1 MKKLCTVLLAVLML
15 FSVVLGVVACN
26 DKTET
31 YTAEQIEAAIKLMD
45 MRYGES
51 AQPVKTEEDFT
62 VTNKIRAG
70 AIIFNLKWEVENG
83 GTVVTLGE
91 PDADGIITV
100 KVTET
105 KTEVNYTLKVTLVGS
120 NGEPVQ
126 DENGKTYSKS
136 YPHTVPVSTQKKAIL
151 EQYNESIIKNPEAGK
166 PYKWALFYQPDG
178 KVYYFTGKNDRGDYK
193 WQTSTKVSEAAD
205 VYVEVV
211 EGGYHVYFMNG
222 TAKKYIEPCAQ
233 SSGGAS
239 IRSADTPTYLIKMNE
254 DHVLYA
260 DVAEDLSVYMGGYN
274 TYNTIR
280 GRSMDFFTTAPTKQF
295 PARLVSAVDYQY
307 EEFVKPTTEAE
318 IIKAAKNLSD
328 GEILGGSDVTFT
340 LTGKVKS
347 VGDYNEQYG
356 NFDFVIVVADTEF
369 TVFRFKAASNTVVAV
384 DQTVT
389 VTGNITKYGEKLE
402 ITNGKLEGGET
413 PEPAPS
419 GELKTN
425 FYKAVAATVEAD
437 KEYTLALYQS
447 SKGKV
452 FYFNGK
458 KSGNF
463 IDTTENFAE
472 AVKVKLVAVEGG
484 YRISFVADGK
494 TQYIDAYEWS
504 SGKVGVQLTETPT
517 AVFTYNAEL
526 KTLVAKVIN
535 VDYYLGSYK
544 IDATKD
550 FNTISASKTDYI
562 TGDNASKIDVT
573 QFPVRLLNL
582 TEDLNSGSTTP
593 DPKPE
598 VPTVETEHKGTEE
611 DPYSVADAL
620 KVLAALKDGEYTSP
634 VYTKGYVKSIDKY
647 NASYI
652 NNIVLVDEAGSETS
666 ILVYSCNYTDA
677 VKVVATGDTIVV
689 KGALI
694 NYINYDKSVVK
705 EISNVK
711 DGDTTI
717 HPYPTFVARTAGQGS
732 IAIDTSNEHVTITVT
747 NGQTTG
753 ANDSTFTFTV
763 VAASGYEIT
772 GVTVNG
778 IKVTAVDGVYTGTI
792 RGETVIAA
800 STKVEGAAE
809 PTLKATAVCTEATR
823 TEASTTKQVY
833 VSNGCTITNEGT
845 VNPKY
850 YGRFY
855 QKSSLKIEYTG
866 MMKIVI
872 NCAFADKTGG
882 LEGYTA
888 AGATITVEGKVVT
901 IVFATATDVFTID
914 SLAAQMRTESIE
926 IYTL

>member
-31 YTAEQIEAAIKLMD
+31 YTAEQIAAAIKLMD

-105 KTEVNYTLKVTLVGS
+105 KTEVNYTLKVTLVGA

-178 KVYYFTGKNDRGDYK
+178 KVYYFTGKNDGGDYK

-260 DVAEDLSVYMGGYN
+260 DVAKDLSVYMGGYN

-280 GRSMDFFTTAPTKQF
+280 GSSMDHFTTSPTKQF

-413 PEPAPS
+413 PDPTPS

-484 YRISFVADGK
+484 YHISFVADGK
-494 TQYIDAYEWS
+494 TQYIDAYEYTA
-504 SGKVGVQLTETPT
+504 GKVGVQLTETPT

-550 FNTISASKTDYI
+550 FNTISASKTDFI

-582 TEDLNSGSTTP
+582 TEELNSGSSSG
-593 DPKPE
+593 
-598 VPTVETEHKGTEE
+598 GTETPTPSTAAASLE
-611 DPYSVADAL
+611 FNNTTTAIEGAFTADAS
-620 KVLAALKDGEYTSP
+620 KQVW
-634 VYTKGYVKSIDKY
+634 
-647 NASYI
+647 N
-652 NNIVLVDEAGSETS
+652 
-666 ILVYSCNYTDA
+666 
-677 VKVVATGDTIVV
+677 
-689 KGALI
+689 
-694 NYINYDKSVVK
+694 
-705 EISNVK
+705 
-711 DGDTTI
+711 
-717 HPYPTFVARTAGQGS
+717 H
-732 IAIDTSNEHVTITVT
+732 
-747 NGQTTG
+747 
-753 ANDSTFTFTV
+753 
-763 VAASGYEIT
+763 
-772 GVTVNG
+772 NG
-778 IKVTAVDGVYTGTI
+778 IKVTAEKNNSTSDTF
-792 RGETVIAA
+792 
-800 STKVEGAAE
+800 TKV
-809 PTLKATAVCTEATR
+809 
-823 TEASTTKQVY
+823 
-833 VSNGCTITNEGT
+833 TNHA
-845 VNPKY
+845 
-850 YGRFY
+850 RFY
-855 QKSSLKIEYTG
+855 KGNSFKVEYKG
-866 MMKIVI
+866 MTKIVI
-872 NCAFADKTGG
+872 NCAYADKTGG
-882 LEGYTA
+882 FTGLTLD
-888 AGATITVEGKVVT
+888 GATATVEGKVIT
-901 IVFATATDVFTID
+901 IIFTQPTDVF
-914 SLAAQMRTESIE
+914 SVAALANQIRVSSIE
-926 IYTL
+926 VYTA

>member
-31 YTAEQIEAAIKLMD
+31 YTAEQIAAAIKLMD

-105 KTEVNYTLKVTLVGS
+105 KTEVNYTLKVTLVGA

-178 KVYYFTGKNDRGDYK
+178 KVYYFTGKNDGGDYK

-239 IRSADTPTYLIKMNE
+239 IRTADTPTYLIKMNE

-280 GRSMDFFTTAPTKQF
+280 GSSMEYLATSPTKQF
-295 PARLVSAVDYQY
+295 PARLVSAVDYKY

-347 VGDYNEQYG
+347 VGDYSAQYG

-389 VTGNITKYGEKLE
+389 VTGNITRFGEKLE

-419 GELKTN
+419 GDLKTN

-504 SGKVGVQLTETPT
+504 AGKVGVQLTETPT

-526 KTLVAKVIN
+526 KTLVAKVIEN
-535 VDYYLGSYK
+535 NYYLGSYK

-582 TEDLNSGSTTP
+582 AEELNSGSTTP
-593 DPKPE
+593 DPKPAE
-598 VPTVETEHKGTEE
+598 ETENKKAFNAAIIASPVVGTPYKWALHCGNDDTTYFFVGEE
-611 DPYSVADAL
+611 DGGTYKLKTSKNVADAVDVYLEEVEGGYRLYFMKGEVKTYVEPLAYNNGASIQMTTAPKQVL
-620 KVLAALKDGEYTSP
+620 KLQNNVFIATVAEGLDAFMGGYS
-634 VYTKGYVKSIDKY
+634 YTKNGSEIVYNNIRGS
-647 NASYI
+647 NASYLTSDAAKQYPAM
-652 NNIVLVDEAGSETS
+652 LVDGSKFTASSTEPEQPEKPDQ
-666 ILVYSCNYTDA
+666 NYTLKA
-677 VKVVATGDTIVV
+677 KLEFNSTTKAIEGVFVGD
-689 KGALI
+689 
-694 NYINYDKSVVK
+694 
-705 EISNVK
+705 
-711 DGDTTI
+711 
-717 HPYPTFVARTAGQGS
+717 
-732 IAIDTSNEHVTITVT
+732 
-747 NGQTTG
+747 
-753 ANDSTFTFTV
+753 
-763 VAASGYEIT
+763 ASGQVWNY
-772 GVTVNG
+772 NG
-778 IKVTAVDGVYTGTI
+778 IKVTA
-792 RGETVIAA
+792 E
-800 STKVEGAAE
+800 KN
-809 PTLKATAVCTEATR
+809 
-823 TEASTTKQVY
+823 Q
-833 VSNGCTITNEGT
+833 SNTDTFTNVT
-845 VNPKY
+845 DHA
-850 YGRFY
+850 RFY
-855 QKSSLKIEYTG
+855 QGNSFKVEYTG
-866 MMKIVI
+866 MSKIVL
-872 NCAFADKTGG
+872 NCTYSNKTGG
-882 LEGYTA
+882 FTGLTLD
-888 AGATITVEGKVVT
+888 GATATVEGKVIT
-901 IVFATATDVFTID
+901 IIFTQPTDVF
-914 SLAAQMRTESIE
+914 SVAALANQIRVSSIE
-926 IYTL
+926 IYALA